1 MSTTEPIRK
10 EHDIYLLKE
19 LLISQNY
26 RDYCLFVVGI
36 NIPLRISDLL
46 KLKWK
51 DVYDYSLNLPKTHLR
66 VCEKKTKKQNHMRI
80 NHQATMAL
88 MTYREIINP
97 SPEQFVFSPKDNHD
111 TPLSRVSAYKIIKNA
126 ALKIGLENVSCHSL
140 RKTFGYHAMIKGA
153 NIAVIMEIYNHSSY
167 EITRRYL
174 GIDQDD
180 KDSVFELMAL

>member
-19 LLISQNY
+19 LLINQNY

-46 KLKWK
+46 RLKWN
-51 DVYDYSLNLPKTHLR
+51 DVYDYPHNLPKTHLR
-66 VCEKKTKKQNHMRI
+66 IFEKKTQKQNQMRI
-80 NHQATMAL
+80 NHQAAMAL

-97 SPEQFVFSPKDNHD
+97 MPNQFVFSPKDNHD
-111 TPLSRVSAYKIIKNA
+111 VPLSRVSAYKIIKKA
-126 ALKIGLENVSCHSL
+126 ATKIGLENVSCHSL
-140 RKTFGYHAMIKGA
+140 RKTFGYQAMSKGA

-174 GIDQDD
+174 GIDQDE
-180 KDSVFELMAL
+180 KDRVFELMAL